1 MLNLLLNGIAAGTA
15 YSIYNGL
22 EKYILQVLQIKIENY
37 FILRFIAI
45 ILVILMAFMYFKNKY
60 NPEILK
66 NIKGNKYIVLSLI
79 FITGFMVVLSD
90 FLTIL
95 GLKKFSISRFMFIT
109 TMTILMINIIIGM
122 VFFNERYNHKQII
135 GFILAFIA
143 IILINDEK
151 ILYNKLIPNK
161 YYYYR

>member
-1 MLNLLLNGIAAGTA
+1 
-15 YSIYNGL
+15 
-22 EKYILQVLQIKIENY
+22 
-37 FILRFIAI
+37 
-45 ILVILMAFMYFKNKY
+45 MYLKNKY

-90 FLTIL
+90 FLTII

-122 VFFNERYNHKQII
+122 IFFNERYNHKQII

-151 ILYNKLIPNK
+151 IIYNKIIPNK
-161 YYYYR
+161 YYYNYF